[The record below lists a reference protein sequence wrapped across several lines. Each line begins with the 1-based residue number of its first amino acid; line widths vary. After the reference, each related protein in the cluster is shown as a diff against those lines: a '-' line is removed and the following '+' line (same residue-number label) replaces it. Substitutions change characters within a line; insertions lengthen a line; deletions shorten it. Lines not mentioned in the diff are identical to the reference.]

1 MQWTPPAP
9 CPRCTC
15 WCKWVNTEGTGCGCH
30 PRLGSRTT
38 RQSHCCMAP
47 KSARHNTKLHK
58 WWGFVCLGALAQ
70 LCSARTKQWEAA
82 TPDSHNRHS
91 HALNSRARV
100 KPTPG
105 KGAKHDRINV
115 NQRWLPPRGGH
126 KGRKGEGVRTKR
138 RVMRSAMPQPH
149 TAHTRTQCTSSNS
162 KLIMHKGIP
171 LGVGD

>member
-1 MQWTPPAP
+1 MEVPWGWVEGYPNGFENPSQNGPSP
-9 CPRCTC
+9 CGGMVFAQHGLFV
-15 WCKWVNTEGTGCGCH
+15 WVE
-30 PRLGSRTT
+30 
-38 RQSHCCMAP
+38 
-47 KSARHNTKLHK
+47 
-58 WWGFVCLGALAQ
+58 ALVQ
-70 LCSARTKQWEAA
+70 LCSSRTKQWEAA

-115 NQRWLPPRGGH
+115 NQRWLPPRWGH

-138 RVMRSAMPQPH
+138 RVMISTMPQPH

-162 KLIMHKGIP
+162 KLIMH
-171 LGVGD
+171 